1 MESSPSLAPAQEWLH
16 SLLLEATEA
25 TVSRSGLALP
35 RCSALKGARLSAM
48 ALLCP
53 VGGRHLSGWTY
64 AGDLYVVTAGLFCV
78 PSCCRCRQL
87 WLVKYGGTQ
96 GWQCHPSVHHQ
107 SRLARSLGM
116 LQITLSPCQSD
127 SLPCFPLLRH
137 TPCHPNPPPPSFSSR
152 GLPTRQPSCSPRA
165 ERGHLSMRPHSTGG
179 YHRGHDEILPPT
191 QEKQRLNCLRV
202 LIKGPSLF
210 KMCPGQQSSRVFS
223 SLDSRVPRSVRFE
236 QCINMGEGVRTA
248 GVLLE
253 KLLDKSGGLPW
264 HALILRPRRDCPFHQ
279 PGSPGVHYS
288 VCGVGAEDTSTLR
301 SNSV

>member
-1 MESSPSLAPAQEWLH
+1 MHKCAQSLLVFTTLIDGYPEKSQRLYLYCDRTYTMESSPSLAPAQEWLH

-35 RCSALKGARLSAM
+35 RCSALKGSRISAM

-116 LQITLSPCQSD
+116 LQITLSPC
-127 SLPCFPLLRH
+127 
-137 TPCHPNPPPPSFSSR
+137 
-152 GLPTRQPSCSPRA
+152 
-165 ERGHLSMRPHSTGG
+165 
-179 YHRGHDEILPPT
+179 
-191 QEKQRLNCLRV
+191 
-202 LIKGPSLF
+202 
-210 KMCPGQQSSRVFS
+210 
-223 SLDSRVPRSVRFE
+223 
-236 QCINMGEGVRTA
+236 
-248 GVLLE
+248 
-253 KLLDKSGGLPW
+253 
-264 HALILRPRRDCPFHQ
+264 
-279 PGSPGVHYS
+279 
-288 VCGVGAEDTSTLR
+288 
-301 SNSV
+301 